1 MGGAAARRRASAV
14 PPEKKG
20 KERREEEREKE
31 RKREDLSEHCQTLSA
46 HVSEQNNTRSSSA
59 DTITDSHA
67 TGP

>member
-1 MGGAAARRRASAV
+1 MGGAAAPRRASAV